1 MAPGS
6 TRNSEDGHGAAN
18 RTGRPLAGH
27 SAKASDGARAV
38 CGGLASDRERA
49 VLDLVDEDWLLETLA
64 PLVAIE
70 SWGGRERPAQE
81 YMAGVLA
88 GLGMSL
94 DLWEIDEAELRRH
107 PGYASEIERDDPL
120 GVVGRWEG
128 QAGGPTLVLNGHVD
142 VVPPGDPARWRTPP
156 FAMTVRRG
164 SGSRERRV
172 YGRGV
177 LDMKGPLIA
186 GLAGVRAVLASG
198 TRLAGTLVVQSVIAE
213 EDGGLGTLAAV
224 LRGHTGDGAIV
235 LEPTGLEIA
244 TAQAGAL
251 NFRLSVPGRAAHG
264 ALRHEGV
271 SAIENFMA
279 LYRDLM
285 EYEAERNRGAADR
298 RLAAYAVPYPIC
310 IGTVRG
316 GEWASSVA
324 ERLRAE
330 GRFGVAVAE
339 DVEAARRAFEARV
352 AGFCARHDFLRD
364 RPARVSWWGGQFE
377 PCESPEGAGVAVAVA
392 SAVRDLGLGGA
403 CAVGV
408 PYGSDLR
415 HLVNVGRTP
424 GILFGPGEIRGAH
437 RENESIP
444 VRELLDGA
452 CAVALATMRFLA
464 PSGPADSG

>member
-1 MAPGS
+1 M
-6 TRNSEDGHGAAN
+6 
-18 RTGRPLAGH
+18 
-27 SAKASDGARAV
+27 SDG
-38 CGGLASDRERA
+38 ERA
-49 VLDLVDEDWLLETLA
+49 ALELVDPDWLLEALA

-70 SWGGRERPAQE
+70 SWGGREGPAQE
-81 YMAGVLA
+81 YMADLLA
-88 GLGMSL
+88 GMGMSV
-94 DLWEIDEAELRRH
+94 DRWEIDEAELRRH
-107 PGYASEIERDDPL
+107 PDYASEIDRENPL

-128 QAGGPTLVLNGHVD
+128 EGEGPTLMLNGHVD

-156 FAMTVRRG
+156 FAMTVRGG
-164 SGSRERRV
+164 SGDRGRSV
-172 YGRGV
+172 HGRGV

-198 TRLAGTLVVQSVIAE
+198 VPLAGTLVVQSVIAE

-235 LEPTGLEIA
+235 LEPTGLEVA

-264 ALRHEGV
+264 ALRHEGA

-279 LYRDLM
+279 LYGDLM
-285 EYEAERNRGAADR
+285 EFETERNRVVADR
-298 RLAAYAVPYPIC
+298 RLAAYAAPYPIC

-324 ERLRAE
+324 ERVRAE

-339 DVEAARRAFEARV
+339 DVAAARRAFEARV
-352 AGFCARHDFLRD
+352 AGFCAGHDFLRD
-364 RPARVSWWGGQFE
+364 RPARVSWWGGQFA
-377 PCESPEGAGVAVAVA
+377 PCETPEGAAVAVAAA
-392 SAVRDLGLGGA
+392 SAVRDLGLGDGSG
-403 CAVGV
+403 VGV

-415 HLVNVGRTP
+415 HLVNAGRTP

-437 RENESIP
+437 RENESI
-444 VRELLDGA
+444 RISELLDGA
-452 CAVALATMRFLA
+452 RAVALAAMRFLA
-464 PSGPADSG
+464 VRG